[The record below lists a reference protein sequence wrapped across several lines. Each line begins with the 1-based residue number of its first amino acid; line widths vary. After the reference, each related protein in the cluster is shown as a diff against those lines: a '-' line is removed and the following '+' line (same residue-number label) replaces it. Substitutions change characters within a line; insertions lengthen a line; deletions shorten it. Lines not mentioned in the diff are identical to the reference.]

1 MTVLCCYSWHFCL
14 EHFGSGKAA
23 LVDSNYISND
33 FIFIFTFSS
42 QSDETIE
49 TKEET
54 HLEFEQILNLVF
66 TTLGQRL

>member
-14 EHFGSGKAA
+14 EHFANGKAA
-23 LVDSNYISND
+23 LVDSNDFSND